1 MTKKNSTAANK
12 REAFWP
18 GGTPI
23 PRMPYSPAIK
33 AGPWIFIAGQIATD
47 FGPDGLAMECRN
59 HPDLPNQRLALR
71 MQSAYTL
78 KSIEGTIAGAGGN
91 FDDHSVRIYQWFVT
105 PDQDRDGGNWVGD
118 GFTITP
124 YLEERDRFL
133 THDRPC
139 STGMGI
145 TNLLVKDTV
154 IEIDALMKTDT
165 PKQQVFIDDV
175 SAALAGYSQGLV
187 SGDWVFTAGELATDF
202 TGDWGRSEY
211 YGPRS
216 AIELASRTPS
226 ELLWYGLPIKTQT
239 LNLLER
245 LERILEASGSS
256 KNDVVHATVYYS
268 HPKNW
273 AEIEEAWCEFFP
285 DDPPARTMIPFM
297 GIGAR
302 GCDPEIA
309 LIALKKD
316 GKTKKQTI
324 MADGVGQPIGHEPHA
339 VKAGDLLFFS
349 TQVAGDRNGLCEGG
363 RRSPEYPWYG
373 LPARA
378 QMNFV
383 LENVAKICEAA
394 GTSIENICKRQ
405 CFHTDFD
412 WFMESIDEWARH
424 FPKDPPASTTL
435 ELGGPL
441 HVEGAL
447 FLLDLIG
454 YCPDE

>member
-1 MTKKNSTAANK
+1 MSDKKSKTSNK
-12 REAFWP
+12 RQAFWP
-18 GGTPI
+18 GGTPM

-47 FGPDGLAMECRN
+47 FGPDGLALECRG
-59 HPDLPNQRLALR
+59 HPDLPHDRIQLR
-71 MQSAYTL
+71 AQSAYTL
-78 KSIEGTIAGAGGN
+78 KNIQQTIEGAGGN

-105 PDQDRDGGNWVGD
+105 PNQDRDGGTWVGD

-133 THDRPC
+133 THDRPA

-145 TNLLVKDTV
+145 RNLLVKDTV
-154 IEIDALMKTDT
+154 VEIDVMLKTDT
-165 PKQQVFIDDV
+165 PKQQVALDV
-175 SAALAGYSQGLV
+175 PKALAGYSQGLI
-187 SGDWVFTAGELATDF
+187 SGDWVFTAGEHATDF
-202 TGDWGRSEY
+202 VGDTGRSEY
-211 YGPRS
+211 YGPPS
-216 AIELASRTPS
+216 AIQLDARTPS
-226 ELLWYGLPIKTQT
+226 ELLWYGLPIKLQT
-239 LNLLER
+239 TKLLEK
-245 LERILEASGSS
+245 LERNLETCGSS
-256 KNDVVHATVYYS
+256 MKDVVHATVYYS
-268 HPKNW
+268 HPKNY
-273 AEIEEAWCEFFP
+273 AEIDEAWQEWFP
-285 DDPPARTMIPFM
+285 EDPPARTMIPCM
-297 GIGAR
+297 GIGIR

-324 MADGVGQPIGHEPHA
+324 TAEGVGTPVGHEPHA

-349 TQVAGDRNGLCEGG
+349 TQIAGDRNGLCTGG

-373 LPARA
+373 LPART
-378 QMNFV
+378 QMNFI

-405 CFHTDFD
+405 AFHTDFA
-412 WFMESIDEWARH
+412 WFMESIDEWHRH
-424 FPKDPPASTTL
+424 FPNDPPASTTL

-441 HVEGAL
+441 HIEGAL